1 MLEQCHDER
10 GLVWPVS
17 VAPYN
22 VSLLNLGTA
31 NDAET
36 GEAAERLYR
45 ELTDAGINV
54 LFDDRADRA
63 GVKFNDADLIG
74 NPIRL
79 SVSTRT
85 LANGQ
90 AELKARRESDATF
103 VPLDGVAAAVR
114 VKLAELSAAE
124 ANRRAGSHLR

>member
-1 MLEQCHDER
+1 M
-10 GLVWPVS
+10 
-17 VAPYN
+17 
-22 VSLLNLGTA
+22 
-31 NDAET
+31 
-36 GEAAERLYR
+36 
-45 ELTDAGINV
+45 

-90 AELKARRESDATF
+90 AELKARRIRSNVCPTRR
-103 VPLDGVAAAVR
+103 VVAAVR
-114 VKLAELSAAE
+114 AKLAELSAAE
-124 ANRRAGSHLR
+124 ANGRAGSRLR